1 MKRFLLLALLAAIPV
16 SAAAQDDDKAY
27 CAKLGALATRWI
39 GSAGGDGR
47 MAPDLNVL
55 GAVISGHPDMNAEAA
70 LQVLTSDGAAA
81 FTQRHPDSPMVDYYS
96 CLTLYPNPS
105 NLANMALA
113 GTPSGKAPS
122 GSRTG
127 TVA

>member
-55 GAVISGHPDMNAEAA
+55 GAVDDCNKGRYDKAIPYLEKR
-70 LQVLTSDGAAA
+70 L
-81 FTQRHPDSPMVDYYS
+81 RDS
-96 CLTLYPNPS
+96 
-105 NLANMALA
+105 
-113 GTPSGKAPS
+113 
-122 GSRTG
+122 RI
-127 TVA
+127 TVPPR